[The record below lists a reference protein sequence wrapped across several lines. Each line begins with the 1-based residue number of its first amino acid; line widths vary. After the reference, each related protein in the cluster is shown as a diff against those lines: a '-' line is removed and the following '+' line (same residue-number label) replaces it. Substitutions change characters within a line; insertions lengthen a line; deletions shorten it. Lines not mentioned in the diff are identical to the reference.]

1 MLRVESGVLVW
12 VLVKKGLVMV
22 WVKKVW
28 VLVMVWVKMV
38 LVKKK
43 RKPHYDSEASV

>member
-1 MLRVESGVLVW
+1 
-12 VLVKKGLVMV
+12 MV
-22 WVKKVW
+22 WVKKVLVMVMVWVLVKRVW
-28 VLVMVWVKMV
+28 VLVMVLVKKV